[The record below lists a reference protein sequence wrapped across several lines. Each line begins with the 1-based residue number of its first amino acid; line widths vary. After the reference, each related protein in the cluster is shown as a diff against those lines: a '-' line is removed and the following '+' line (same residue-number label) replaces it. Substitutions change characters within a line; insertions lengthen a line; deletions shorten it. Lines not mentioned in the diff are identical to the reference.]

1 MNREERRMKR
11 QQDTRKAIAICA
23 VFAVVV
29 IAAVAGA
36 VFGISRF
43 VGGMMKDKPQ
53 NEAAE
58 PNTEVLP
65 TEIIQPEPEPEPA
78 PVEDPFLEQAR
89 QTVAGMT
96 LEDKIAQMFIITPDA
111 LTGFGGVTAAGDT
124 TKEWYN
130 KRPVGGMIYSANN
143 LTDAEQTKTMLANMQ
158 AFAKERTGLPVF
170 LSVIEEGGSVTRI
183 AGNAGFSVTDVGTMR
198 AVGETG
204 DTQNAYNAGTVIGT
218 YLAELGFNLN
228 YAPVA
233 DLQVEGDAAS
243 LGDRTFG
250 ADANAVADMVSA
262 ELQGMESMGVYGAV
276 KFFPGVGLDAGSG
289 SVVSNRTAE
298 ELLAQ
303 ELVPFRRVV
312 DEGASFIVVGHAA
325 LPQVTGD
332 NVPASLSPAVVTD
345 LLRGQLGYN
354 GIVVTDAMSAGVVT
368 GAYNS
373 DTAAVMAVNAG
384 VDMILLPADYE
395 TAYNGLLAAVNNGT
409 VSEERINESVVRI
422 VRVKLKMNR

>member
-11 QQDTRKAIAICA
+11 QQDTKKAVAICA

-29 IAAVAGA
+29 IATVAGA
-36 VFGISRF
+36 AFGISRF

-53 NEAAE
+53 NEAVE
-58 PNTEVLP
+58 PGTEALP
-65 TEIIQPEPEPEPA
+65 TEIIQPEPEPA
-78 PVEDPFLEQAR
+78 PMEDPFLEQAR

-124 TKEWYN
+124 TKDWYN
-130 KRPVGGMIYSANN
+130 KRPVGGMIYSASN
-143 LTDAEQTKTMLANMQ
+143 LKDAEQTKAMLTNMQ
-158 AFAKERTGLPVF
+158 GFAMERTGLPVF

-183 AGNAGFSVTDVGTMR
+183 AGNAGFSVTDVGTMH

-233 DLQVEGDAAS
+233 DLQVEGDTMS

-312 DEGASFIVVGHAA
+312 DEGASFVVVGHAA

-368 GAYNS
+368 GTYNS
-373 DTAAVMAVNAG
+373 DTAAVMAVTAG

-409 VSEERINESVVRI
+409 ISEERINESVVRI
-422 VRVKLKMNR
+422 VRVKLEMNR